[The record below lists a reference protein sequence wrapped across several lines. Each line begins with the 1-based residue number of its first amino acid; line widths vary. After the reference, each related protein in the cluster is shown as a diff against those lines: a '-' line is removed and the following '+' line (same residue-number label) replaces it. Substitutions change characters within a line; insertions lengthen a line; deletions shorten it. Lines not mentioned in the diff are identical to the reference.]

1 MMDNSSN
8 RRVFNCADPLW
19 LPFNEL
25 AKRLNVSIDGLICE
39 AMTVYYQQQAAALQN
54 GSFLPV
60 SPAYASMP
68 YETPAPYA
76 PSPQNPAYGN
86 DSMPPAAPVAPPAPH
101 APPAASPYP
110 QDAYANDAHRNSQS
124 NLPGAFANVPLQNS
138 GRAPLP
144 PPPLPSNLGQ
154 RVTQPPQPPQGA
166 YRKPPSLF
174 DEANAPQKPGH
185 LNLAS
190 LSSPHTAPASND
202 AMPGGAQAQ
211 PIPASMPQLYI
222 VFANQR
228 YLVNKDKYIIGRS
241 SQVADLVIRD
251 GNISRKHCAV
261 IYKNGA
267 YYIKDLDSTNGIEY
281 HGKQIDTKRIDE
293 GDQFNICEFH
303 FTFTY
308 KG

>member
-1 MMDNSSN
+1 MDNASS
-8 RRVFNCADPLW
+8 RRIINCADPLW

-54 GSFLPV
+54 GAFLPV
-60 SPAYASMP
+60 SPAYAAQP
-68 YETPAPYA
+68 YTEPVPEELPPAPPMA
-76 PSPQNPAYGN
+76 PP
-86 DSMPPAAPVAPPAPH
+86 APVAPPAPP
-101 APPAASPYP
+101 APA
-110 QDAYANDAHRNSQS
+110 QS
-124 NLPGAFANVPLQNS
+124 LPGAFANVPIQSS
-138 GRAPLP
+138 GKSSLP
-144 PPPLPSNLGQ
+144 PPPISQNLGQ
-154 RVTQPPQPPQGA
+154 RVAQPPQAPA

-174 DEANAPQKPGH
+174 EDIEAPVQPGH

-190 LSSPHTAPASND
+190 LSTPQTPPATNNAAPAYAQPVAPG
-202 AMPGGAQAQ
+202 AMP
-211 PIPASMPQLYI
+211 PLYI

-261 IYKNGA
+261 IFKGGA

-281 HGKQIDTKRIDE
+281 HGKQIDTKRIEE
-293 GDQFNICEFH
+293 GDQFNICEFY
-303 FTFTY
+303 FTFTFN
-308 KG
+308 G